1 MNRSPSTPRGFTLVE
16 IGVALA
22 ILAILTVIAVPSY
35 RDSVDKSRL
44 RAAVE
49 ALHADLQ
56 NARSTTQQQKAAVT
70 AVFSTGTS
78 WCYGITATKPTCSC
92 AQVDPAQADFCEL
105 RVVRAADVK
114 NATLTAADFGGSP
127 FTSFEPVR
135 GTATA
140 GSVTVTSGLGKIAT
154 ISVSALGRVA
164 TCSPAGAG
172 NTDLFPAC

>member
-1 MNRSPSTPRGFTLVE
+1 MTRLPARERGFTLVE
-16 IGVALA
+16 IGFALA
-22 ILAILTVIAVPSY
+22 ILAILTAIAVPSY

-56 NARSTTQQQKAAVT
+56 NAKSTTQQQKATVT
-70 AVFSTGTS
+70 AVFSTGAS
-78 WCYGITATKPTCSC
+78 WCYGLTAAKPTCAC
-92 AQVDPAQADFCEL
+92 TQVDPAQANFCEL
-105 RVVRAADVK
+105 RAVRAADVK
-114 NATLTAADFGGSP
+114 SATLTAADFGGNT

-135 GTATA
+135 GTAAA
-140 GSVTVTSGLGKIAT
+140 GSVTLTSALGKIAT
-154 ISVSALGRVA
+154 VSVSGLGRVA